1 MKKFICDLCKKEI
14 NKYDIPISFELKVGE
29 KIIEQDMHSRCYYE
43 FVRALG
49 KEVEDDS
56 NKEI

>member
-1 MKKFICDLCKKEI
+1 MKRFICDLCKKEI
-14 NKYDIPISFELKVGE
+14 NKYDIPVSFELKVGE

-56 NKEI
+56 EKEI

>member
-1 MKKFICDLCKKEI
+1 MKRFICDLCKKEI
-14 NKYDIPISFELKVGE
+14 NKYDIPVSFELKVGE
-29 KIIEQDMHSRCYYE
+29 KKIEQDMHSRCYYE

-56 NKEI
+56 DKEI